1 MCGWYLNVTRNFI
14 SLLKIPLD
22 NLQGLLYN
30 KGMSK
35 KGGDNKIMTVKEL
48 QDKLEALKLPA
59 HMTAYKASQVASAFT
74 GKNIRTQ
81 MVVNYLGKGYLKGT
95 KVQTEKGM
103 VWDVDPT
110 TFKVWLER
118 YCFRNLVTIK

>member
-1 MCGWYLNVTRNFI
+1 
-14 SLLKIPLD
+14 
-22 NLQGLLYN
+22 
-30 KGMSK
+30 
-35 KGGDNKIMTVKEL
+35 MTVKEL